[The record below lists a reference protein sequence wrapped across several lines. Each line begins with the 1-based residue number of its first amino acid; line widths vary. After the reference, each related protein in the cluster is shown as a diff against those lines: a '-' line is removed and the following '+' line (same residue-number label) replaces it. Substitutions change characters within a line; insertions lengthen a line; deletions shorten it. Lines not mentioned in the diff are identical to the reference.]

1 MMAIIGIVAFLVLVG
16 LFFLF
21 RGTGR
26 LGQGVSVRERNRHNS
41 ASSVNVQEHEE
52 HRATGLN

>member
-1 MMAIIGIVAFLVLVG
+1 MVAIIGIFAGLVLVG

-26 LGQGVSVRERNRHNS
+26 LGQDASAQERSRHNS
-41 ASSVNVQEHEE
+41 ARSMQEHEE